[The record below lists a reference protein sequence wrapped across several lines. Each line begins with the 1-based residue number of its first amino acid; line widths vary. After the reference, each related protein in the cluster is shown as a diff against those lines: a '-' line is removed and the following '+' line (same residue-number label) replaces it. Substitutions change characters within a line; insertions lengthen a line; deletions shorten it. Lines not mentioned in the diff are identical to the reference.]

1 VLTADEQNAMITAAG
16 NAQPSQS
23 ASPSLDSIA
32 SYALKPN

>member
-1 VLTADEQNAMITAAG
+1 MIEAAG

-23 ASPSLDSIA
+23 GSPSLDSIA

>member
-1 VLTADEQNAMITAAG
+1 MIAAAE
-16 NAQPSQS
+16 NAQPSES

>member
-1 VLTADEQNAMITAAG
+1 MIAAAG
-16 NAQPSQS
+16 DARPSQS